1 MTESQT
7 ALRTLAERAGI
18 LPSYV
23 EQSGREV
30 RHTSDSTRVALLA
43 AMGFDASDEERA
55 SEALKEW
62 DARESERL
70 VPPVRVVRAEEATH
84 IEVRVPGKRSGAV
97 GWNLAQRMPS
107 GEDVERAGRDTPD
120 ERGILRLRLPL
131 LPEPG
136 YHPIR
141 VRLHYESRHPTAE
154 QLLIVVPPSCPSP
167 RDRLGGRKV
176 FGLAVNLYAVRS
188 DRSWGVGDLSD
199 LTTLAEWAAAQGAAF
214 VGLNPLHALRNTGGD
229 VSPYSPLSRIYRN
242 PLYIDIHAV
251 PELSEA
257 PAARALVESD
267 ETARAL
273 ADLRDSRW
281 LDYEKVWTLKSAV
294 LEALYGAFRNT
305 QLDRGTERARAFRD
319 YVAREGGALDDFA
332 TFQALEES
340 LGGSPRER
348 SWHDWPAEFR
358 DPRSAEVAE
367 FRDRNVDRVDYHR
380 WLQFELDRQLGHAAR
395 RATDAGL
402 SLGLYQDLAIGSSG
416 DGSDA
421 WANQS
426 LLISGASLGS
436 PPDQYS
442 HNGQDWGLPPINP
455 HALVEQKYAYWIAVL
470 REGLRHG
477 GALRIDHILGLFR
490 QFWIPHG
497 RPGSEGAYVQFPT
510 RDLLGILALEAT
522 RAGAIIVGEDLGTV
536 PPEVPATLREW
547 DILGTKVM
555 YFEREE
561 EVGFTPSADYEE
573 LALTVVATHDHV
585 PIAGFLTG
593 RDVELRRDTGLCTP
607 EVAALALVS
616 RDAERAALVARLQAE
631 GLLLE
636 GEPDSATICGAVNAF
651 VCATPSLM
659 VALSLEDIMGEHE
672 PVNVPAVSQEGYP
685 SWRRRLTMSLETLIS
700 EPDASGMLGVCG
712 ARRR

>member
-1 MTESQT
+1 MTESPT
-7 ALRTLAERAGI
+7 ALRRLAERAGI

-30 RHTSDSTRVALLA
+30 RHTSDATRVALLA

-55 SEALKEW
+55 SAALEAW

-70 VPPVRVVRAEEATH
+70 VPPVRVALVEEATH
-84 IEVRVPGKRSGAV
+84 IEVRVPGKRRGPV
-97 GWNLAQRMPS
+97 GWNLAQRMPA

-120 ERGILRLRLPL
+120 ERGMLRLRLPL
-131 LPEPG
+131 VPEPG

-141 VRLHYESRHPTAE
+141 VRLHYESQHPTGE

-176 FGLAVNLYAVRS
+176 FGLAVNLYAIRG
-188 DRSWGVGDLSD
+188 DQSWGVGDLTD
-199 LTTLAEWAAAQGAAF
+199 LTRLAEWAATQGAAF

-242 PLYIDIHAV
+242 PLYLDIHAV

-257 PAARALVESD
+257 PAARALVESE

-273 ADLRDSRW
+273 AELREARW
-281 LDYEKVWTLKSAV
+281 LDYEGVWTLKSAV
-294 LEALYGAFRNT
+294 LEQLYRAFRT
-305 QLDRGTERARAFRD
+305 THLDRGTERARAFRD
-319 YVAREGGALDDFA
+319 YLAREGDALDDFA

-367 FRDRNVDRVDYHR
+367 FRRRNGERVDYHR
-380 WLQFELDRQLGHAAR
+380 WLQFELDRQLDHAAR
-395 RATDAGL
+395 AATAAGL

-426 LLISGASLGS
+426 LLIKGASLGS

-442 HNGQDWGLPPINP
+442 DNGQDWGLPPINP
-455 HALVEQKYAYWIAVL
+455 HALAEQKYSYWIAVI

-497 RPGSEGAYVQFPT
+497 RPGSEGAYVRFPT

-547 DILGTKVM
+547 EILGTKVM
-555 YFEREE
+555 YFERED
-561 EVGFTPSADYEE
+561 EVGFTPSAEYEE
-573 LALTVVATHDHV
+573 QALTVVATHDHV
-585 PIAGFLTG
+585 PIAGFLKG
-593 RDVELRRDTGLCTP
+593 RDVELRRDTGLCTA
-607 EVAALALVS
+607 EAAALAMVG
-616 RDAERAALVARLQAE
+616 RDAERAALVALLQSE

-659 VALSLEDIMGEHE
+659 VALSLEDIVGEEE
-672 PVNVPAVSQEGYP
+672 PVNVPAVGQDAYP
-685 SWRRRLTMSLETLIS
+685 SWRRRLAMSLETLMS
-700 EPDASGMLGVCG
+700 EPDATGMLGVCG
-712 ARRR
+712 TRRK

>member
-1 MTESQT
+1 MTESPT
-7 ALRTLAERAGI
+7 ALRRLAERAGI

-30 RHTSDSTRVALLA
+30 RHTSDATRVALLA
-43 AMGFDASDEERA
+43 AMGFDASDEKRA
-55 SEALKEW
+55 SEALEAW

-70 VPPVRVVRAEEATH
+70 VPPVRVARAEDATH
-84 IEVRVPGKRSGAV
+84 IDVRVPGERSGAV
-97 GWNLAQRMPS
+97 GWNIALRMPS
-107 GEDVERAGRDTPD
+107 GEDVERAGRGTPD
-120 ERGILRLRLPL
+120 EHGILRLRLPL
-131 LPEPG
+131 VPELG

-141 VRLHYESRHPTAE
+141 VRLHYESQHPTGE

-167 RDRLGGRKV
+167 RERLGGRKV

-188 DRSWGVGDLSD
+188 DQSWGVGDLGD
-199 LTTLAEWAAAQGAAF
+199 LTRLAEWAATQGAAF

-257 PAARALVESD
+257 PPARELVES
-267 ETARAL
+267 EGTARAL
-273 ADLRDSRW
+273 DELREARW
-281 LDYEKVWTLKSAV
+281 LDYEAVWTLKSSV
-294 LEALYGAFRNT
+294 LEELYRAFRT
-305 QLDRGTERARAFRD
+305 THLDRDTDRGRAFRD
-319 YVAREGGALDDFA
+319 YVARESAALDDFA

-348 SWHDWPAEFR
+348 SWQDWPAEFR
-358 DPRSAEVAE
+358 DPRSAGVAE
-367 FRDRNVDRVDYHR
+367 FRERNAERVDYHR
-380 WLQFELDRQLGHAAR
+380 WLQFELDRQLEHAAR
-395 RATDAGL
+395 GTTAAGL

-426 LLISGASLGS
+426 LLARGASLGS
-436 PPDQYS
+436 PPDPYS
-442 HNGQDWGLPPINP
+442 DNGQDWGLPPINP
-455 HALVEQKYAYWIAVL
+455 HALVEQKYAYWIGVL

-490 QFWIPHG
+490 QYWIPHG

-547 DILGTKVM
+547 GILGTKVM
-555 YFEREE
+555 YFEYDD
-561 EVGFTPSADYEE
+561 EVGFAPSAEYEE
-573 LALTVVATHDHV
+573 LALTVIATHDHV
-585 PIAGFLTG
+585 PIAGYLRG
-593 RDVELRRDTGLCTP
+593 RDVELRRDNGLCTA
-607 EVAALALVS
+607 EAAAKAMVG
-616 RDAERAALVARLQAE
+616 RDAERAALVARLQSE

-659 VALSLEDIMGEHE
+659 VALSLEDIMGEEE
-672 PVNVPAVSQEGYP
+672 PVNVPAVGPDGYP
-685 SWRRRLTMSLETLIS
+685 SWRRRLAMSLETLMS
-700 EPDASGMLGVCG
+700 EPDAIGMLGVCG
-712 ARRR
+712 SRRK